1 MNFRLQQIKE
11 KTSVFLTNQIREH
24 RIRFLAILAFIP
36 IVIIAGIVICYR
48 CQSIENAASEKLSSA
63 LSSFAQGDQ
72 QKGFSLIEETIKKYP
87 KTPGAYEARIL
98 KADILTELKRYD
110 EALKILEET
119 ADKGKPDLIKPLASI
134 RIIYVYDSKQDFFNA
149 TLAAKDFIAK
159 YPDHFLIK
167 DVYLS
172 LAEYYFVSG
181 SKEEAVKVF
190 NEILV
195 NFPATL
201 EAEKA
206 QSRLTQI
213 N

>member
-1 MNFRLQQIKE
+1 MNFRVQQIKE
-11 KTSVFLTNQIREH
+11 KTSVFLTKQIREH
-24 RIRFLAILAFIP
+24 RIRFLAILALIP
-36 IVIIAGIVICYR
+36 IVIIAGIVIGYR
-48 CQSIENAASEKLSSA
+48 CQAIENAASEKLSSA
-63 LSSFAQGDQ
+63 LSAFAQGDQ

-87 KTPGAYEARIL
+87 KTPVAYEARIL
-98 KADILTELKRYD
+98 KADILTELKEYD

-149 TLAAKDFIAK
+149 ILAAKNFITK

-172 LAEYYFVSG
+172 LAEYYFISG
-181 SKEEAVKVF
+181 SKDEAVKVF

-206 QSRLTQI
+206 QNRLTQI